1 MTFHTGR
8 QGIFLEITNMNGTS
22 MNSTSIRLKMLFIG
36 VGVFFSSCL
45 QSAEIIT
52 VETSASRATSVLGST
67 VVPYKEVQLSAQI
80 PGRVMSLNGDVG
92 ASFKQGE
99 LIADIDP
106 TALQAK
112 RSAVLAQV
120 STAQAALRN
129 AQTQYQRE
137 LISPRSEDI
146 GAMPGFGLPSMMDI
160 YMTRPMADMMG
171 QGYDSDMARYSD
183 LMSSATGLSQARSAV
198 QQANAQLQEIDTK
211 LRDAKSIAPFDG
223 IILKKMVE
231 TGDTVQPGQPLVR
244 FGYVKYLRL
253 KADVPS
259 GLVSGL
265 QKGMVVSAKIDGVS
279 TTKAKVSQI
288 YPVADPIRHTVIV
301 KFDLPVDTLASPG
314 MYAEVMVPSSG
325 KNAAKVNLIPKTA
338 LLKGRSLPSVL
349 VVNGDTSELRLVRL
363 GSMQGGGKVE
373 VVSGLSE
380 GDKIIDNPD
389 SGVTS
394 GWMPQ

>member
-1 MTFHTGR
+1 
-8 QGIFLEITNMNGTS
+8 MNVSS
-22 MNSTSIRLKMLFIG
+22 MRLKALVVGLSLFI
-36 VGVFFSSCL
+36 SSHL
-45 QSAEIIT
+45 QSAEIIS
-52 VETSASRATSVLGST
+52 VETQASQATSVLGST
-67 VVPYKEVQLSAQI
+67 VVPYKEVLLSAQI
-80 PGRVMSLNGDVG
+80 PGRVMSINGEVG

-99 LIADIDP
+99 LICDIDS
-106 TALQAK
+106 TSLQAK

-120 STAQAALRN
+120 ATAQATLRN

-137 LISPRSEDI
+137 LISPKSEDI
-146 GAMPGFGLPSMMDI
+146 GMMPGFGLPSMMDI

-171 QGYDSDMARYSD
+171 QGYNSDMARYSD
-183 LMSSATGLSQARSAV
+183 LMNSATGLSQARSSV
-198 QQANAQLQEIDTK
+198 QRATAQLQEIDTK
-211 LRDAKSIAPFDG
+211 LRDAKAIAPFDG

-231 TGDTVQPGQPLVR
+231 AGDTVQPGQPLVR

-259 GLVSGL
+259 GLVTGL
-265 QKGMVVSAKIDGVS
+265 REGMVVSAKIDGVS

-288 YPVADPIRHTVIV
+288 YPVADPVRHTVIV

-325 KNAAKVNLIPKTA
+325 GSVANKIIIIPKSA

-349 VVNGDTSELRLVRL
+349 VVNGETSELRLVRL
-363 GSMQGGGKVE
+363 GSMQGDGKVE
-373 VVSGLSE
+373 VVSGLSQ
-380 GDKIIDNPD
+380 GDKIIDHPD

-394 GWMPQ
+394 GWMPH

>member
-1 MTFHTGR
+1 MN
-8 QGIFLEITNMNGTS
+8 IT
-22 MNSTSIRLKMLFIG
+22 STRFKVLF
-36 VGVFFSSCL
+36 VGVAMFFSPYL
-45 QSAEIIT
+45 QSAEVIT
-52 VETSASRATSVLGST
+52 VETSESLATSVLGST
-67 VVPYKEVQLSAQI
+67 VIPYKEVKLAAQI

-92 ASFKQGE
+92 AAFKKGDV
-99 LIADIDP
+99 IASIDP

-112 RSAVLAQV
+112 RSAALAQI

-171 QGYDSDMARYSD
+171 QGYDSDMTRYSD
-183 LMSSATGLSQARSAV
+183 LMNSATGMSQARSAV
-198 QQANAQLQEIDTK
+198 HQANAQLQEIDTK
-211 LRDAKSIAPFDG
+211 LRDAQSIAPFDG

-265 QKGMVVSAKIDGVS
+265 KEGMIVTAKIDGVS
-279 TTKAKVSQI
+279 STKAKVSQI

-314 MYAEVMVPSSG
+314 MYAEVMVPASG
-325 KNAAKVNLIPKTA
+325 ASGERVIVIPKTA

-349 VVNGDTSELRLVRL
+349 VINGDKSELRLVRL
-363 GSMQGGGKVE
+363 GSMQGDGKVQ
-373 VVSGLSE
+373 VVSGLAA
-380 GDKIIDNPD
+380 GDRIIDNPD
-389 SGVTS
+389 PGVTS
-394 GWMPQ
+394 GWMPHSLK

>member
-1 MTFHTGR
+1 
-8 QGIFLEITNMNGTS
+8 MNVA
-22 MNSTSIRLKMLFIG
+22 SIRLKFLVIGIG
-36 VGVFFSSCL
+36 VLFSSYL
-45 QSAEIIT
+45 QAAGNAANIIT
-52 VETSASRATSVLGST
+52 VETQESQATSVLGST
-67 VVPYKEVQLSAQI
+67 VVPYKEVLLSAQI
-80 PGRVMSLNGDVG
+80 PGRVLAINGDVG
-92 ASFKQGE
+92 SPFKQGE
-99 LIADIDP
+99 IIVDIDP
-106 TALQAK
+106 TSLQAK
-112 RSAVLAQV
+112 RSAVSAQV
-120 STAQAALRN
+120 ATAQAALRN

-146 GAMPGFGLPSMMDI
+146 GSMPGFGLPTMMDI

-183 LMSSATGLSQARSAV
+183 LMNSATGLSQARAAV

-211 LRDAKSIAPFDG
+211 LRDARSIAPFDG

-265 QKGMVVSAKIDGVS
+265 KEGMFVTAEIDGVVNDC
-279 TTKAKVSQI
+279 KPNDELCGKVKVSQI

-301 KFDLPVDTLASPG
+301 KFDLQTKTRAKVGT
-314 MYAEVMVPSSG
+314 YAKIMIPSSG
-325 KNAAKVNLIPKTA
+325 RSGEKVNIIPKTA

-349 VVNGDTSELRLVRL
+349 VINGNTSELRLVRL
-363 GSMQGGGKVE
+363 GSMQGANKVE

-380 GDKIIDNPD
+380 GDRIIDNPP

-394 GWMPQ
+394 GWMPH